1 MPSNAKQYH
10 AIQGNMTYGQF
21 VEACPYSWDVVVSAV
36 VLAMFPNVSYLCN
49 RSCQWL
55 YWLGFIQKAPSLFFV
70 HNMKFILLHIW
81 FTVNPNQVWLW
92 DRIFFPRSVRVDC
105 FEDGKTQPG
114 HNGHHC
120 SQILNHF
127 LTLPEP
133 WDLLNTGSW
142 VTNNCIIT
150 GYNNRAHWKLGEV
163 ILNFTLWCLFLF
175 TSHSSPESHRREGSF
190 LSQCTCKK
198 CTQCTSPLARFA
210 HVDARKSY
218 HGGAKK
224 SPTMLNAFHSLSPS
238 V

>member
-1 MPSNAKQYH
+1 
-10 AIQGNMTYGQF
+10 
-21 VEACPYSWDVVVSAV
+21 
-36 VLAMFPNVSYLCN
+36 
-49 RSCQWL
+49 
-55 YWLGFIQKAPSLFFV
+55 
-70 HNMKFILLHIW
+70 MKFILLHIW

-198 CTQCTSPLARFA
+198 CTQCYVAEESAMQRRVTFGAVKARLYDAPGATKVTVAGEGRETLAPSSAELSQNPQKLLLWFA
-210 HVDARKSY
+210 TPRISTESKPSDERWKSNK
-218 HGGAKK
+218 GRLNQLDICTWFQK
-224 SPTMLNAFHSLSPS
+224 SKT
-238 V
+238 